1 MKRMISNKKISFSI
15 FILLLVVKT
24 FVNAQVT
31 VPDYNVCPNQTVLVT
46 ATWNNVGNVSYTLF
60 TPIGSTPFAPAPT
73 GTLLGANTNTIIISH
88 AGNLPT
94 PGNPASVH
102 SFTIVGTGQSLSGI
116 VTSTA
121 FFNITVTAPPPL
133 NLVNQVNYCPGETAV
148 ITAPSGGQYYNIN
161 SPCFNATNL
170 QFPVITI
177 PNLTAANNCTYVV
190 TSVGSCTATGITTI
204 NVAPS
209 TPITVNSNS
218 NVCQCGQNNPG
229 NVNLTA
235 SLTAG
240 SNWEWLN
247 PLGVQISSNPNAS
260 PNHNIILPCIQPN
273 MAGVYTVK
281 ADFSHPSTTTLVC
294 PRSATTLI
302 NVVATSPINVS
313 ASPGTVV
320 CQGGKVSF
328 NAGASPQPNGWSWAG
343 PQSFAASISNP
354 TVNPATPLN
363 NGAYTVN
370 ALFTNNAITCI
381 TSTQINISVVPVA
394 PPIINMPSDVCSG
407 GSVSMSVTAA
417 SNVQAFDW
425 FGPGFTSNI
434 QAPTIPSV
442 NINSSGSY
450 IVTVRYGLS
459 PFTNPL
465 LCPAS
470 ASAQLNVI
478 PVNSV
483 SVVQPPHV
491 CPPDKGVLQ
500 ASAIGANQYAW
511 FGPGGFSANSQVAYV
526 YNPTSQA
533 SGIYTVI
540 AYFNGGNITCQ
551 NNGTLQ
557 LTVGSTLDFSLSPR
571 QQVCYNTPVS
581 VTGPAGATSYTW
593 SSTNGYSSNSK
604 DLNLASAQPVNSGIY
619 SLKVS
624 LGQCVTS
631 ASTVIDVLSPLQFTL
646 LPQNRSICALDTTYF
661 EVGMSGGSENY
672 AYRWN
677 PAAYLESDIGPR
689 KRCVPEASV
698 LYNVVVYDIACPNYT
713 VSHSFNLNVNQPP
726 KPNYQLAR
734 TEGCEPFFEIF
745 NPQTDSST
753 TWTTVYDFG
762 NSLKY
767 QTNAGTPLDLKTIQK
782 PLYNGIYT
790 LTTISKGK
798 NGCSGTYTLPY
809 PIIVNKAPKSSWI
822 TEPESP
828 TTIDEVTFIP
838 NAIDVNVVDYL
849 WSFNGGKPLVI
860 DTAINTK
867 VPGWDTSNV
876 KNPVR
881 IYEQAGRYPVS
892 LISTT
897 DKGCLDT
904 VIVNLVVIDDF
915 RMYIPNSFTP
925 NGDGINDIFTI
936 KASGMKVENF
946 NMEVLDRWGNSLFF
960 TKDYLQGWDGKIS
973 GKDAEVGTYIYRIN
987 AVGLNGEGR
996 REFVGHVNVVK

>member
-15 FILLLVVKT
+15 FILLLTVKS

-31 VPDYNVCPNQTVLVT
+31 VPDYNVCPNQTVMVT

-73 GTLLGANTNTIIISH
+73 GTFLGSNINTIILSNS
-88 AGNLPT
+88 GTLPL
-94 PGNPASVH
+94 PSVH
-102 SFTIVGTGQSLSGI
+102 TYTLAGTGQSLNGV

-121 FFNITVTAPPPL
+121 YFSITITAPPPL
-133 NLVNQVNYCPGETAV
+133 NITNQIYYCPGETGV

-177 PNLTAANNCTYVV
+177 PNLTAANNCVYTI

-204 NVAPS
+204 NVAPT
-209 TPITVNSNS
+209 TPITINSNS
-218 NVCQCGQNNPG
+218 NVCQCDPNNPS

-235 SLTAG
+235 SLTTAT
-240 SNWEWLN
+240 NWEWLN
-247 PLGVQISSNPNAS
+247 PSGVQISQSTGNS
-260 PNHNIILPCIQPN
+260 SHNTIINCIQPTA
-273 MAGVYTVK
+273 AGVYTVK
-281 ADFSHPSTTTLVC
+281 ADFPHPSFNTYYC
-294 PRSATTLI
+294 PRTATTQI
-302 NVVATSPINVS
+302 NVVTTSPINIS
-313 ASPGTVV
+313 ASPGNVV

-363 NGAYTVN
+363 NGTYTVN
-370 ALFTNNAITCI
+370 ALFTNNAITCT
-381 TSTQINISVVPVA
+381 TSAQINVSVVPVV
-394 PPIINMPSDVCSG
+394 PPIINMPSNVCAGASG
-407 GSVSMSVTAA
+407 GVSMSVTAA
-417 SNVQAFDW
+417 SNVQTFDW

-434 QAPTIPSV
+434 QAPTIPTV

-450 IVTVRYGLS
+450 IVTVKYGLS

-483 SVVQPPHV
+483 SVIQPPHV
-491 CPPDKGVLQ
+491 CPPDKGILQ

-533 SGIYTVI
+533 TGIYTVI

-551 NNGTLQ
+551 NNGTVQ
-557 LTVGSTLDFSLSPR
+557 LTVGSALEFSLSPR
-571 QQVCYNTPVS
+571 QLVCYNTPVS

-604 DLNLASAQPVNSGIY
+604 DLTLPSAQPVNSGIY
-619 SLKVS
+619 SLKIS

-646 LPQNRSICALDTTYF
+646 LPQSRSICALDTTYF
-661 EVGMSGGSENY
+661 EAGMSGGSENY

-677 PAAYLESDIGPR
+677 PSAYLESDIGPR

-713 VSHSFNLNVNQPP
+713 VSHSFNLKVNQPP

-734 TEGCEPFFEIF
+734 TEGCEPFFEVF
-745 NPQTDSST
+745 NPQTDSSS

-767 QTNAGTPLDLKTIQK
+767 QTNAGTPLDLRSIQK
-782 PLYNGIYT
+782 PLYNGVYN

-809 PIIVNKAPKSSWI
+809 PIIVNKSPKSSWTTI
-822 TEPESP
+822 PESP
-828 TTIDEVTFIP
+828 TTIDEITFIP
-838 NAIDVNVVDYL
+838 NAVDVNVVDYL

-876 KNPVR
+876 KNPTR
-881 IYEQAGRYPVS
+881 IYDLAGRYPVS

-904 VIVNLVVIDDF
+904 VTINLLVIDDF

-925 NGDGINDIFTI
+925 NGDGINDVFTI
-936 KASGMKVENF
+936 KASGMKLENF

-960 TKDYLQGWDGKIS
+960 TKDYTQGWDGKIS
-973 GKDAEVGTYIYRIN
+973 GRDAEIGTYIYRIN